1 MSGTILFV
9 DDDRS
14 WYETIDGIL
23 RDEGYEVIWVPSR
36 VALQALLD
44 ANRKVDIA
52 ITNLNLKPNSLVLDG
67 TGYIILEYL
76 QKQWPQLPKI
86 VISSLQELPNI
97 DKPASGIKMAKKV
110 IELYDRY
117 KVDYVAIKGDVD
129 ANELVHK
136 INGIISL
143 KGSMKTMNWETIVTT
158 VVSAIT
164 PYAVA
169 LGTSTVSAFGSKF
182 GVAIYGNVQKI
193 WGWIRQNIEGSGNEQ
208 DKQLWENFKN
218 DPVSYRK
225 QLADTLLRLVPVEDT
240 EIRQNAHSL
249 IQGLYILL
257 DNYDN
262 FTLTDLKRICSQ
274 LSVRWEN
281 EVPNPTTEAMA
292 RWAANYARTR
302 RKEQDLVVAILE
314 INPSALPT

>member
-262 FTLTDLKRICSQ
+262 FTLTDLKRICSR